1 MDESAPSLDIA
12 SPVEYNGAPYISPGN
27 LERLSQAESRTR
39 LAIQQQAQQPEAQ
52 KVLGREER
60 LSLGKLL
67 MMRKFERERREQ
79 EARRAALLPS
89 GSEGM
94 AIIPP
99 TPVSSVETNLDLS
112 EEGDGAAEELIH
124 DLSDEEDEAV
134 ELLSTFAPP
143 QQEWPAERGS
153 LLRSLSQAETIAAAA
168 IQADP
173 DKFGRATEACSLFG
187 REHYTG
193 AVMDTLV
200 PKLTEWAKGL
210 TSSDSWAFIP
220 PDVLNGLM
228 TGDSNNRAHQRVRRW
243 TSENTQFACFLCG
256 NFSHWFLVVA
266 DLGHCTMNIFNSAGT
281 LGNQLAIKHLL
292 PLLMYMGS
300 FEDSIFGSSW
310 GVEVRHAV
318 QQQNG
323 YDCGPFTI
331 ANCLR
336 IVYSWGLRRVIPL
349 PPMSDF
355 RLRVATL
362 VTSQVQEAFWQG
374 LC

>member
-1 MDESAPSLDIA
+1 ML
-12 SPVEYNGAPYISPGN
+12 
-27 LERLSQAESRTR
+27 
-39 LAIQQQAQQPEAQ
+39 
-52 KVLGREER
+52 
-60 LSLGKLL
+60 
-67 MMRKFERERREQ
+67 
-79 EARRAALLPS
+79 
-89 GSEGM
+89 
-94 AIIPP
+94 PP
-99 TPVSSVETNLDLS
+99 TPVSSVESNLDLS
-112 EEGDGAAEELIH
+112 EVGDEAAEEIIH

-134 ELLSTFAPP
+134 ELLSTLAPP
-143 QQEWPAERGS
+143 PQEWPAERGS
-153 LLRSLSQAETIAAAA
+153 LLRPLSQAETVAAAA

-187 REHYTG
+187 REHYSG
-193 AVMDTLV
+193 AVMDNLV

-210 TSSDSWAFIP
+210 TRSDSWAFIP
-220 PDVLNGLM
+220 PDVLNGLIC
-228 TGDSNNRAHQRVRRW
+228 GDSNNRAHRRVRRW
-243 TSENTQFACFLCG
+243 TSESTQFACFLCG

-310 GVEVRHAV
+310 GVEERHAV

-336 IVYSWGLRRVIPL
+336 IVYSWGLRRAIP
-349 PPMSDF
+349 PPPISDF

-362 VTSQVQEAFWQG
+362 VTSQVQDAFWQG